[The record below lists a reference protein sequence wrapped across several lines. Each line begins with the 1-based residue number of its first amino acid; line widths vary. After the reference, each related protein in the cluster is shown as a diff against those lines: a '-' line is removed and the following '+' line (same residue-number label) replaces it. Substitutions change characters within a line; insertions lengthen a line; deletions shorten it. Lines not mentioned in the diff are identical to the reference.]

1 MEGPGRELRPFSSAR
16 GGWIS
21 RSPLLYCQDPALANR
36 EGGARLRTYLPQSLG
51 VWRMTKKDK
60 SSYDLKAIA
69 RQAMLDRGLEP
80 DFKSDVIRELSKIE
94 EAAKSGRGSV
104 RDLRDLLWCS
114 IDNDDSEDLDQ
125 ITYAEEVSG
134 GATRVLVG
142 IADVDSLVHKGSAID
157 GHAEKNTTSVYT
169 GVTIFP
175 MLPNRLST
183 DLTSLSEG
191 TERMAMIVDMTVDDG
206 GAVGES
212 DVYRAAVV
220 NKAKLAYDSVS
231 EGLDG
236 NGAGK
241 MPGKVRQ
248 VAGLERQLRLQDEA
262 AQKMRA
268 LRHSHG
274 ALEFETIEPRAL
286 IKEGEVVD
294 LVRFPKNR
302 ARELIEDFMIG
313 ANGATA
319 RFLEKKGRASIRR
332 VVRSP
337 KRWPRIVQ
345 KAAELNYTLP
355 ENPDSKALADFLRVR
370 RRADPVTFPDLS
382 LTIVKLM
389 GAGEYVLELPGQV
402 SPGHFGLAVRDYA
415 HSTAPNRRY
424 PDLILQRLLKAA
436 IDGADAPYGNDELE
450 WLAQHCTKQED
461 AADKVERQ
469 VRKSASALLI
479 RDRVGDYFDGIVTGA
494 SAKGTWARVFSPPV
508 EGKVVHNWEGLDV
521 GDRVRLKLID
531 VDIPKGYIDF
541 VRTSG

>member
-1 MEGPGRELRPFSSAR
+1 
-16 GGWIS
+16 
-21 RSPLLYCQDPALANR
+21 
-36 EGGARLRTYLPQSLG
+36 
-51 VWRMTKKDK
+51 MTKKDNK
-60 SSYDLKAIA
+60 SKGKSNYNLKAIA

-80 DFKSDVIRELSKIE
+80 DFKPDVIRELGKIE
-94 EAAKSGRGSV
+94 SAAASSEGSV
-104 RDLRDLLWCS
+104 RDLRDRLWCS

-125 ITYAEEVSG
+125 ITYAEAISG
-134 GATRVLVG
+134 GVTRVLVG
-142 IADVDSLVHKGSAID
+142 IADVDSLVPKGSAID
-157 GHAEKNTTSVYT
+157 DHAEKNTTSVYT

-175 MLPNRLST
+175 MLPNKLST

-191 TERMAMIVDMTVDDG
+191 SERMAVVVEMEVDDG
-206 GAVGES
+206 GAVRDS
-212 DVYRAAVV
+212 MVYRATVV

-236 NGAGK
+236 NGRGR
-241 MPGKVRQ
+241 MPGKVTQ
-248 VAGLERQLRLQDEA
+248 VAGLDRQLRLQDEV

-268 LRHSHG
+268 LRYSHG

-286 IKEGEVVD
+286 IKDGEVVD

-319 RFLEKKGRASIRR
+319 RFLEKKGRPSIRR

-345 KAAELNYTLP
+345 KAAETGYTLP
-355 ENPDSKALADFLRVR
+355 ENPDSKALAAFLRER

-436 IDGADAPYGNDELE
+436 IGGAEGPYGDEELE
-450 WLAQHCTKQED
+450 WLARHCTKQED

-494 SAKGTWARVFSPPV
+494 SAKGTWARVFHPPV

>member
-1 MEGPGRELRPFSSAR
+1 
-16 GGWIS
+16 
-21 RSPLLYCQDPALANR
+21 
-36 EGGARLRTYLPQSLG
+36 
-51 VWRMTKKDK
+51 MTKNDK
-60 SSYDLKAIA
+60 NKYDLKAIA

-80 DFKSDVIRELSKIE
+80 EFEAGVIRELGKIE
-94 EAAKSGRGSV
+94 KPAAPAGDSV
-104 RDLRDLLWCS
+104 RDLRDLIWCS

-125 ITYAEEVSG
+125 ITFAEEGPG
-134 GATRVLVG
+134 GTVKVLVG
-142 IADVDSLVHKGSAID
+142 IADVDSLVSRGSAID

-175 MLPNRLST
+175 MLPERLST

-191 TERMAMIVDMTVDDG
+191 AERVAIVVEMTVDEG
-206 GAVGES
+206 GAVGGS
-212 DVYRAAVV
+212 DVYRATVV

-231 EGLDG
+231 KGLDG
-236 NGAGK
+236 NGAGR
-241 MPGKVRQ
+241 MPEKVRRT
-248 VAGLERQLRLQDEA
+248 AGLESQLRLQDRV
-262 AQKMRA
+262 AQKMRE

-286 IKEGEVVD
+286 IKDGDVVD

-319 RFLEKKGRASIRR
+319 RFLAAKGRPSIRR

-345 KAAELNYTLP
+345 KAAELGFTLP
-355 ENPDSKALADFLRVR
+355 ENPDSKALAGFLRER
-370 RRADPVTFPDLS
+370 RKADPVTFPDLS

-436 IDGADAPYGNDELE
+436 IDGASTPYGNDELE
-450 WLAQHCTKQED
+450 WLAHHCTKQED

-469 VRKSASALLI
+469 VRKSVSALLI

-494 SAKGTWARVFSPPV
+494 SPKGTWARVFTPPV

-541 VRTSG
+541 IRTAP